1 MSSVWFISPGVDRVV
16 ISVSDW
22 AGYGI
27 PAASD
32 SVWEA
37 SNGWSLPEA
46 GFTQM
51 QLNILDGDP
60 NFLLGMPDTPRTFPI
75 PVDFQNDDKSNFAYF
90 LATKQIYDNIAA
102 IGGVATFIQQ
112 TDPAVTNAGYTGPAV
127 WYVTDVSGNIV
138 DVKVRT

>member
-27 PAASD
+27 PAAND

-37 SNGWSLPEA
+37 ANGWSLPEA

-60 NFLLGMPDTPRTFPI
+60 NFLLGMPATPRTFPI
-75 PVDFQNDDKSNFAYF
+75 PADLQNDDKSNFAYF
-90 LATKQIYDNIAA
+90 VATKQIYDSMESL
-102 IGGVATFIQQ
+102 GGAATFIQQ
-112 TDPAVTNAGYTGPAV
+112 TDPAVTNPGYTGPAI
-127 WYVTDVSGNIV
+127 WYQTDVSGNLV